1 MELSN
6 EDRLR
11 LNVLLANRP
20 QAIRIDE
27 SRLIV
32 YGLSPRGEAK
42 VALNPSGPA
51 EAYLRAVKEL
61 ISGHVL
67 GSPGGYPVYLRRWTR
82 MGQMRDQSLEQLLM
96 LGESEAV
103 VAAVGSPGLTPE
115 LARRAWWAMEDAE
128 NARRMLANPT
138 IAASEMGPLLAD
150 YLLEY
155 LPFETEH
162 ETMMDSVRLILQ
174 PGLVSD
180 ERIADLWRK
189 SARKPAYL
197 IGFLRARPDDL
208 PEQPEPRADAEA
220 IAAALAEELRAGNAL
235 AGLLV
240 RVTSAGGQGFLKT
253 LSAVLAKPPNQDIVS
268 AGFDLLRGYFS
279 VLRPAGDPDLTI
291 DALLADGQ
299 AFVGLERQPTSLGSG
314 APTSATVP
322 AGSDSGSGSGSDA
335 PGAEPGSEPALEPL
349 SNPLSPNVRRILDQL
364 PDAAPDLA
372 AMRVLSGAG
381 YGLIRPLLPDPT
393 TLGSLMRRKLTP
405 VTEPLQARI
414 ARLRG
419 VSSAPWQTDPP
430 RRRPI

>member
-1 MELSN
+1 MELSS
-6 EDRLR
+6 EDNLR

-42 VALNPSGPA
+42 VVLNPSGA
-51 EAYLRAVKEL
+51 AQTYLRAVKEL
-61 ISGHVL
+61 ISGHIL

-138 IAASEMGPLLAD
+138 IAASDMGPRLAD
-150 YLLEY
+150 YLVEY

-162 ETMMDSVRLILQ
+162 EKMMESVRLVLQ
-174 PGLVSD
+174 PGLLSD
-180 ERIADLWRK
+180 EAILDLWRK
-189 SARKPAYL
+189 AARKQAYL
-197 IGFLRARPDDL
+197 VGFLRARPDDL
-208 PEQPEPRADAEA
+208 PDQPEPRADAEA
-220 IAAALAEELRAGNAL
+220 IVEALAEELRAGNAM

-279 VLRPAGDPDLTI
+279 VLRPEGDPNVTI

-299 AFVGLERQPTSLGSG
+299 AFAGLDGPPSTPEVICILER
-314 APTSATVP
+314 
-322 AGSDSGSGSGSDA
+322 
-335 PGAEPGSEPALEPL
+335 
-349 SNPLSPNVRRILDQL
+349 L

-372 AMRVLSGAG
+372 AMRVLSGTG

-405 VTEPLQARI
+405 VTDPLQAQI
-414 ARLRG
+414 AQLLG
-419 VSSAPWQTDPP
+419 
-430 RRRPI
+430 